1 MNSIVFGMHTIPV
14 GKQHRDCLVETPC
27 FLGSVLHSLSFVC
40 LLNLV
45 VLGLSLKNHH
55 NILLCHGGFSQD
67 EWRGQT

>member
-14 GKQHRDCLVETPC
+14 GKQHCDCLVETPC
-27 FLGSVLHSLSFVC
+27 FLGFVLHNLSFVC

-55 NILLCHGGFSQD
+55 NILLCRGGFSQD
-67 EWRGQT
+67 EWKSQT

>member
-14 GKQHRDCLVETPC
+14 GKQHCDCLVETPC
-27 FLGSVLHSLSFVC
+27 FLGFVLHDLSSVC

-55 NILLCHGGFSQD
+55 NILLCRGGFSQD
-67 EWRGQT
+67 EWKSQT